1 MPVTEGFVCWTEPIG
16 TVGPCQYI
24 TNRLGCIRFAARAGS
39 ITTKPADAVLTQISS
54 LGIVDG
60 INCYIYSV
68 CPQVSATPTT
78 TTTVAPITLTLTAS
92 CIGSGINGTGRIV
105 ANGFTGGT
113 GTFANIKIGNSL
125 SNAAAATPVV
135 LSGATSYTWNNL
147 VNSTWFVILT
157 DNAGNS
163 NYAQIVVS
171 CTNTTSTTT
180 TTTTQAPQCT
190 FNGGTASI
198 IYGTSTTTTTTA
210 ASTST
215 TTTTIPPT
223 TTSTSTS
230 TTSTSTSTSTSTTTS
245 APTTTTT
252 TTNAYNYY
260 LATAYTCTNCTIA
273 AYNIRIAFP
282 AGFYPNKLRWY
293 RPSTPNGYVYQVFSA
308 TTPGSSVN
316 MNTVSYTTCYAAC
329 ALTTTSTST
338 TSTST
343 STTSTSTSTTTA
355 APILISVQLDEYD
368 GGNPPYLDMDMVVAG
383 STYYYD
389 GGAYTQNVPAN
400 LTSTITLKTKDGN
413 TSHTWGSFTT
423 ASAVLKVFEDGI
435 LIVNQTNFYR
445 KNEGAI
451 DFTSGVTFNSG
462 KTYIVSGSNWA
473 FVGAQPTTT
482 TTTSTSTTSTSTST
496 TTTTLPPAASTSTT
510 STTTIAYPPYSYT
523 LYYDYD
529 DSLPNVIGFTT
540 ANDVCNAVQSATV
553 YSYDNPLVVNSQ
565 LYCEAWYGG
574 IVGIAAQDYT
584 MGSQHHYRIG
594 NDVIRFTNDG
604 MEGPTNIIYDFVQTC
619 GPTYTL
625 VDVSNPCGI
634 GDGCATSGTSKIYF
648 DSTDN
653 AAFIANGNVFG
664 GIGGGAP
671 TTCTAIAR
679 DVSGNALSTRYHFE
693 FDTGVCW
700 KITAGNFSY
709 NANQC

>member
-39 ITTKPADAVLTQISS
+39 VTKPVDAVLTQISS
-54 LGIVDG
+54 LGVVDG
-60 INCYIYSV
+60 INCFIFTV

-210 ASTST
+210 ASTT
-215 TTTTIPPT
+215 TTTLPPT

-230 TTSTSTSTSTSTTTS
+230 TTSTSTSTSTSTTTA

-260 LATAYTCTNCTIA
+260 LAVAYTCTNCTIA

-293 RPSTPNGYVYQVFSA
+293 RPSTPNGYTYKVSTA
-308 TTPGSSVN
+308 TTPDTAVN

-368 GGNPPYLDMDMVVAG
+368 GGNPPYLDMDMIVAG

-400 LTSTITLKTKDGN
+400 LASAITLKTKDGN
-413 TSHTWGSFTT
+413 ASHTWGSFTT
-423 ASAVLKVFEDGI
+423 ASARLKVFENGI
-435 LIVNQTNFYR
+435 LVVDQTNYYR
-445 KNEGAI
+445 KNEGPV
-451 DFTSGVTFNSG
+451 DFTSNVTFTFGN
-462 KTYIVSGSNWA
+462 TYIVSGSSWT

-482 TTTSTSTTSTSTST
+482 TTTAAPTTTTTTLAPTTTTSTSTSTST
-496 TTTTLPPAASTSTT
+496 TTTTGGVTNFLISTGFSAPDYCNGLGGSTNSVYAAQSDWLDVTIFYTDSGMTT
-510 STTTIAYPPYSYT
+510 AFAGND
-523 LYYDYD
+523 LYYGDQYSSYGTTLQID
-529 DSLPNVIGFTT
+529 NNGNVIG
-540 ANDVCNAVQSATV
+540 N
-553 YSYDNPLVVNSQ
+553 
-565 LYCEAWYGG
+565 YG
-574 IVGIAAQDYT
+574 
-584 MGSQHHYRIG
+584 
-594 NDVIRFTNDG
+594 
-604 MEGPTNIIYDFVQTC
+604 C
-619 GPTYTL
+619 
-625 VDVSNPCGI
+625 
-634 GDGCATSGTSKIYF
+634 
-648 DSTDN
+648 
-653 AAFIANGNVFG
+653 
-664 GIGGGAP
+664 
-671 TTCTAIAR
+671 
-679 DVSGNALSTRYHFE
+679 
-693 FDTGVCW
+693 
-700 KITAGNFSY
+700 
-709 NANQC
+709 

>member
-39 ITTKPADAVLTQISS
+39 VTTKPADAVLTQISS
-54 LGIVDG
+54 LGVVDG
-60 INCYIYSV
+60 INCFIFTV

-105 ANGFTGGT
+105 ANAFSGGT

-157 DNAGNS
+157 DNAGNT

-210 ASTST
+210 ASTT
-215 TTTTIPPT
+215 TTTLPPT

-230 TTSTSTSTSTSTTTS
+230 TTSTSTSTSTSTTTA

-260 LATAYTCTNCTIA
+260 LAVAYTCTNCTIA

-293 RPSTPNGYVYQVFSA
+293 RPSTPNGYTYKVSTA
-308 TTPGSSVN
+308 TTPDTAVN

-343 STTSTSTSTTTA
+343 STSTTSTSTSTTSTSTTTLS
-355 APILISVQLDEYD
+355 PISINVQLDEYD

-400 LTSTITLKTKDGN
+400 LASAITLKTKDGN
-413 TSHTWGSFTT
+413 ASHTWGSFTT
-423 ASAVLKVFEDGI
+423 ASARLKVFENGI
-435 LIVNQTNFYR
+435 LVVDQTNYYR
-445 KNEGAI
+445 KNEGPV
-451 DFTSGVTFNSG
+451 DFTSNVTFTFGN
-462 KTYIVSGSNWA
+462 TYIVSGSNWT
-473 FVGAQPTTT
+473 FLGAQPTTT
-482 TTTSTSTTSTSTST
+482 TTTAAPTTTTTSTSTST
-496 TTTTLPPAASTSTT
+496 TTTTAAPTTSTSTSTSTSTT
-510 STTTIAYPPYSYT
+510 TSSGAGTAYNITTAAETDMQACNENDNNQTIYGNNTTWLTVTRFYTDSGMTTPFDGFNSWYNEYYAGATSYVYQIDNDGYVVSSFDCTTI
-523 LYYDYD
+523 
-529 DSLPNVIGFTT
+529 
-540 ANDVCNAVQSATV
+540 
-553 YSYDNPLVVNSQ
+553 
-565 LYCEAWYGG
+565 
-574 IVGIAAQDYT
+574 
-584 MGSQHHYRIG
+584 
-594 NDVIRFTNDG
+594 
-604 MEGPTNIIYDFVQTC
+604 
-619 GPTYTL
+619 
-625 VDVSNPCGI
+625 
-634 GDGCATSGTSKIYF
+634 
-648 DSTDN
+648 
-653 AAFIANGNVFG
+653 
-664 GIGGGAP
+664 
-671 TTCTAIAR
+671 
-679 DVSGNALSTRYHFE
+679 
-693 FDTGVCW
+693 
-700 KITAGNFSY
+700 
-709 NANQC
+709 

>member
-24 TNRLGCIRFAARAGS
+24 TNRLGCIRIAARAGS
-39 ITTKPADAVLTQISS
+39 ITKPVDAVLTQISS
-54 LGIVDG
+54 LGVVDG
-60 INCYIYSV
+60 INCFIFTV

-125 SNAAAATPVV
+125 SNAASATPVV

-163 NYAQIVVS
+163 NYAQVVVS

-180 TTTTQAPQCT
+180 TTTTQAAQCT

-223 TTSTSTS
+223 TTSTSTT
-230 TTSTSTSTSTSTTTS
+230 TTSTSTSTSTSTTTA

-260 LATAYTCTNCTIA
+260 LAVAYTCTNCTIA
-273 AYNIRIAFP
+273 AYNIRVAFP

-293 RPSTPNGYVYQVFSA
+293 RPTTPNGYTYKISTA
-308 TTPGSSVN
+308 TTPDTAVD

-368 GGNPPYLDMDMVVAG
+368 GGNPPYLDMDMIVAG

-400 LTSTITLKTKDGN
+400 LASAITLKTKDGN
-413 TSHTWGSFTT
+413 ASHTWGSFTT
-423 ASAVLKVFEDGI
+423 ASARLKVFENGI
-435 LIVNQTNFYR
+435 LVVDQTNYYR
-445 KNEGAI
+445 KNEGPV
-451 DFTSGVTFNSG
+451 DFTSNVTFTFGN
-462 KTYIVSGSNWA
+462 TYIVSGSSWT

-482 TTTSTSTTSTSTST
+482 TTTAAPTTTTTTLAPTTTTSTSTSTST
-496 TTTTLPPAASTSTT
+496 TTTTGGVTNFLISTGFSAPDYCNGLGGSTNSVYAAQSDWLDVTIFYTDSGMTT
-510 STTTIAYPPYSYT
+510 AFAGND
-523 LYYDYD
+523 LYYGDQYSSYGTTLQID
-529 DSLPNVIGFTT
+529 NNGNVIG
-540 ANDVCNAVQSATV
+540 N
-553 YSYDNPLVVNSQ
+553 
-565 LYCEAWYGG
+565 YG
-574 IVGIAAQDYT
+574 
-584 MGSQHHYRIG
+584 
-594 NDVIRFTNDG
+594 
-604 MEGPTNIIYDFVQTC
+604 C
-619 GPTYTL
+619 
-625 VDVSNPCGI
+625 
-634 GDGCATSGTSKIYF
+634 
-648 DSTDN
+648 
-653 AAFIANGNVFG
+653 
-664 GIGGGAP
+664 
-671 TTCTAIAR
+671 
-679 DVSGNALSTRYHFE
+679 
-693 FDTGVCW
+693 
-700 KITAGNFSY
+700 
-709 NANQC
+709 

>member
-1 MPVTEGFVCWTEPIG
+1 
-16 TVGPCQYI
+16 
-24 TNRLGCIRFAARAGS
+24 LG
-39 ITTKPADAVLTQISS
+39 V
-54 LGIVDG
+54 VDG
-60 INCYIYSV
+60 INCFIFTV

-105 ANGFTGGT
+105 ANAFSGGT

-157 DNAGNS
+157 DNAGNT

-210 ASTST
+210 AATST

-260 LATAYTCTNCTIA
+260 LAVAYTCTNCTIA
-273 AYNIRIAFP
+273 AYNIRVAFP

-293 RPSTPNGYVYQVFSA
+293 RPSTPNGYTYKISTA
-308 TTPGSSVN
+308 TTPDTAVN
-316 MNTVSYTTCYAAC
+316 MNTVSYTTCYGAC
-329 ALTTTSTST
+329 ALTTTSTSTTSTSTSTST

-343 STTSTSTSTTTA
+343 STTSTSTSTLP
-355 APILISVQLDEYD
+355 PISITVQLDEYD

-400 LTSTITLKTKDGN
+400 LASAITLKTKDGN
-413 TSHTWGSFTT
+413 ASHTWGSFTT
-423 ASAVLKVFEDGI
+423 ASARLKVFENGTLVLD
-435 LIVNQTNFYR
+435 QTNYYR
-445 KNEGAI
+445 KNEGPI
-451 DFTSGVTFNSG
+451 DFTSNVTFNVG
-462 KTYIVSGSNWA
+462 NTYIVSGSNWT
-473 FVGAQPTTT
+473 FVGTQPTTT
-482 TTTSTSTTSTSTST
+482 T
-496 TTTTLPPAASTSTT
+496 TSTT
-510 STTTIAYPPYSYT
+510 STTTT
-523 LYYDYD
+523 
-529 DSLPNVIGFTT
+529 TT
-540 ANDVCNAVQSATV
+540 AGTAYQITTAAETDMQACNELDNNQTIYGNNTTWLTV
-553 YSYDNPLVVNSQ
+553 TRFYTDSGMTTPFVGFGS
-565 LYCEAWYGG
+565 WYNNTAHGG
-574 IVGIAAQDYT
+574 
-584 MGSQHHYRIG
+584 
-594 NDVIRFTNDG
+594 
-604 MEGPTNIIYDFVQTC
+604 
-619 GPTYTL
+619 
-625 VDVSNPCGI
+625 
-634 GDGCATSGTSKIYF
+634 ATSYVYEI
-648 DSTDN
+648 DSD
-653 AAFIANGNVFG
+653 GYVVG
-664 GIGGGAP
+664 SLD
-671 TTCTAIAR
+671 C
-679 DVSGNALSTRYHFE
+679 SSL
-693 FDTGVCW
+693 
-700 KITAGNFSY
+700 
-709 NANQC
+709 

>member
-39 ITTKPADAVLTQISS
+39 ITKPADAVITQRNS

-60 INCYIYSV
+60 INCFIFSV

-105 ANGFTGGT
+105 ANAFSGGT

-125 SNAAAATPVV
+125 SNAASATPVV

-147 VNSTWFVILT
+147 VNATWFVILT

-163 NYAQIVVS
+163 NYAQVVVS

-180 TTTTQAPQCT
+180 TTTTQAAQCT

-223 TTSTSTS
+223 TTSTSTT
-230 TTSTSTSTSTSTTTS
+230 TTSTSTSTSTSTTTA

-252 TTNAYNYY
+252 TTSAYNYY
-260 LATAYTCTNCTIA
+260 LAVAYNCTNCTIA
-273 AYNIRIAFP
+273 AYNIRVAFP

-293 RPSTPNGYVYQVFSA
+293 RPTTPNGYTYKVSTA
-308 TTPGSSVN
+308 TTPDTAID

-343 STTSTSTSTTTA
+343 STTSTSTSTSTTSTSTTTLP
-355 APILISVQLDEYD
+355 PISITVQLDEYD

-389 GGAYTQNVPAN
+389 GGSYTQNVPAN
-400 LTSTITLKTKDGN
+400 LSSAITLKTKDGIA
-413 TSHTWGSFTT
+413 SHTWGSFTT
-423 ASAVLKVFEDGI
+423 ASARLKVFENGT
-435 LIVNQTNFYR
+435 LIVDQTNYYR
-445 KNEGAI
+445 KNEGAV
-451 DFTSGVTFNSG
+451 DFTSGVTFNFG
-462 KTYIVSGSNWA
+462 NTYIVSGSNWVFA
-473 FVGAQPTTT
+473 GAQPTTT
-482 TTTSTSTTSTSTST
+482 TTTLPPTTTTTSTSTST
-496 TTTTLPPAASTSTT
+496 TTTTAAPTTTTSTSTSTT
-510 STTTIAYPPYSYT
+510 TTTGGVTNFLISNGFDEGSPCNGLGGPYPNSVYAATSVWFDLEGPYVTRFFTDSAMT
-523 LYYDYD
+523 TGFAGGDLYYGDQY
-529 DSLPNVIGFTT
+529 STFGTT
-540 ANDVCNAVQSATV
+540 LLIN
-553 YSYDNPLVVNSQ
+553 
-565 LYCEAWYGG
+565 
-574 IVGIAAQDYT
+574 
-584 MGSQHHYRIG
+584 
-594 NDVIRFTNDG
+594 NDG
-604 MEGPTNIIYDFVQTC
+604 YVVGYYSC
-619 GPTYTL
+619 
-625 VDVSNPCGI
+625 
-634 GDGCATSGTSKIYF
+634 
-648 DSTDN
+648 
-653 AAFIANGNVFG
+653 
-664 GIGGGAP
+664 
-671 TTCTAIAR
+671 
-679 DVSGNALSTRYHFE
+679 
-693 FDTGVCW
+693 
-700 KITAGNFSY
+700 
-709 NANQC
+709 

>member
-39 ITTKPADAVLTQISS
+39 VTTKPADAVLTQISS
-54 LGIVDG
+54 LGVVDG
-60 INCYIYSV
+60 INCFIFTV

-105 ANGFTGGT
+105 ANAFGGGT

-157 DNAGNS
+157 DNSGNT

-210 ASTST
+210 ASTT
-215 TTTTIPPT
+215 TTTLPPT

-230 TTSTSTSTSTSTTTS
+230 TTSTSTSTSTSTTTA

-260 LATAYTCTNCTIA
+260 LAVAYTCTNCTIA
-273 AYNIRIAFP
+273 AYNIRVAFP
-282 AGFYPNKLRWY
+282 AGFYPNRLRWY
-293 RPSTPNGYVYQVFSA
+293 RPSTPNGYTYKVSTA
-308 TTPGSSVN
+308 TTPDTAVI
-316 MNTVSYTTCYAAC
+316 MNTISYTTCYGAC

-368 GGNPPYLDMDMVVAG
+368 GGNPPYLDMDMIVAG

-400 LTSTITLKTKDGN
+400 LASAITLKTKDGN
-413 TSHTWGSFTT
+413 ASHTWGSFTT
-423 ASAVLKVFEDGI
+423 ASARLKVFENGI
-435 LIVNQTNFYR
+435 LVVDQTNYYR
-445 KNEGAI
+445 KNEGPV
-451 DFTSGVTFNSG
+451 DFTSNITFTFGN
-462 KTYIVSGSNWA
+462 TYIVSGSSWTFA
-473 FVGAQPTTT
+473 GAQPTTT
-482 TTTSTSTTSTSTST
+482 TTTAAPTTTTTTLPPTTTTSTSTSTST
-496 TTTTLPPAASTSTT
+496 TTTTGGVTNFLISTGFAAPDYCYGLGGSTNSVYAAQSDWLDVTIFYTDSGMTT
-510 STTTIAYPPYSYT
+510 AFAGGD
-523 LYYDYD
+523 LYYGDQYASWGTTLQID
-529 DSLPNVIGFTT
+529 NNGNVIG
-540 ANDVCNAVQSATV
+540 N
-553 YSYDNPLVVNSQ
+553 
-565 LYCEAWYGG
+565 YG
-574 IVGIAAQDYT
+574 
-584 MGSQHHYRIG
+584 
-594 NDVIRFTNDG
+594 
-604 MEGPTNIIYDFVQTC
+604 C
-619 GPTYTL
+619 
-625 VDVSNPCGI
+625 
-634 GDGCATSGTSKIYF
+634 
-648 DSTDN
+648 
-653 AAFIANGNVFG
+653 
-664 GIGGGAP
+664 
-671 TTCTAIAR
+671 
-679 DVSGNALSTRYHFE
+679 
-693 FDTGVCW
+693 
-700 KITAGNFSY
+700 
-709 NANQC
+709 